1 MKKITRRQFLTS
13 AGATSAAL
21 LLSSLPHAAAADEN
35 CLRKVTPAATNS
47 NGLSWDMAEEILTHI
62 SDPVF
67 PAYTVN
73 VLDYGAVPNDG
84 KLDTAAIQ
92 RAIDETS
99 AHGGGTVVIPSGVY
113 DVGAI
118 TLKSNVNLHLE
129 SKDTILRFTRDITPA
144 NYPLVFAHYEGSKL
158 YNWSP
163 LIYAYQQEN
172 IALTGKGTLDGQ
184 ADKNN
189 WWNWSRTVN
198 PDGTIT
204 RPSSADAKLL
214 RKMTDNG
221 TPAEERIFGEGHYL
235 RPNFYQPIECT
246 NVLVEGVTIANSP
259 MWELNP
265 VLCTNFTARG
275 VTIDTHGYNNDG
287 CDPENCNYVLI
298 ENCFFNTGDDCIA
311 VKAGRNRDGRELGE
325 AGYPTQNLIIRNN
338 TFADGH
344 GGIACG
350 SEMSGGIKNLF
361 ADNNTF
367 DSPTLNY
374 ALRFKTNAERGG
386 AVENIYLRNSKV
398 KSVGNAVVHATML
411 YDVGRDGNY
420 LPQFKNITIENLTSS
435 GGEYGIFMEAFDEVP
450 ITGLVFRNVNISN
463 VGTDIR
469 ALNWED
475 PVMEN
480 VTINGKTYPRPVETK
495 ILGVPVPGQRIE
507 GSSTLLGGE
516 DTDLSSKWLISDS
529 ADGDYHFFR
538 IRRSYAVPSYLAGKY
553 IKFVSTDRNGNQDA
567 SIPYKVLRSAEI
579 AGTINDAELLRAASK
594 GYIDEN
600 DALDLNRPITK
611 RECAK
616 MLGKLWNLTAPSA
629 PVTISD
635 VPASDPDYGVIAA
648 VVEAG
653 MIELKDPTS
662 VIAQG
667 TLYNAGVTSSEGAK
681 RTAFLPDATIDRDEM
696 GHIAL
701 LSCGVPYNETLGTQP
716 KFDDASQIESV
727 YEDNVGASAYFG
739 FVTAKTGNSYLPKEK
754 TTLEDLIRI
763 VERISDFSNK

>member
-1 MKKITRRQFLTS
+1 
-13 AGATSAAL
+13 
-21 LLSSLPHAAAADEN
+21 
-35 CLRKVTPAATNS
+35 
-47 NGLSWDMAEEILTHI
+47 MAEEILTHI

-73 VLDYGAVPNDG
+73 VQDYGAVPNDG

-129 SKDTILRFTRDITPA
+129 SKDTVLRFTRDITPA

-204 RPSSADAKLL
+204 KPGNNDVKLL

-246 NVLVEGVTIANSP
+246 NVLIEGVTIANSP

-325 AGYPTQNLIIRNN
+325 AGHPTQNLIIRNN

-435 GGEYGIFMEAFDEVP
+435 GGEYGIFMEAFEEVP

-529 ADGDYHFFR
+529 ADGDYHSSVSAAAMR
-538 IRRSYAVPSYLAGKY
+538 SPLIWPESTSSSSPPTGAAIR
-553 IKFVSTDRNGNQDA
+553 T
-567 SIPYKVLRSAEI
+567 
-579 AGTINDAELLRAASK
+579 
-594 GYIDEN
+594 
-600 DALDLNRPITK
+600 
-611 RECAK
+611 
-616 MLGKLWNLTAPSA
+616 
-629 PVTISD
+629 
-635 VPASDPDYGVIAA
+635 PAS
-648 VVEAG
+648 
-653 MIELKDPTS
+653 PTRCCGAPRS
-662 VIAQG
+662 PVPPMMPSCCV
-667 TLYNAGVTSSEGAK
+667 LPPRVTST
-681 RTAFLPDATIDRDEM
+681 RTT
-696 GHIAL
+696 H
-701 LSCGVPYNETLGTQP
+701 ST
-716 KFDDASQIESV
+716 
-727 YEDNVGASAYFG
+727 
-739 FVTAKTGNSYLPKEK
+739 
-754 TTLEDLIRI
+754 
-763 VERISDFSNK
+763 

>member
-47 NGLSWDMAEEILTHI
+47 NDLSWDMAEEILTHI

-129 SKDTILRFTRDITPA
+129 SKDTVLRFTRDITPA

-198 PDGTIT
+198 PDGSVTK
-204 RPSSADAKLL
+204 PSSADAKLL

-411 YDVGRDGNY
+411 YDVGRDGSY

-435 GGEYGIFMEAFDEVP
+435 GGEYGIFMEAFEEVP

-469 ALNWED
+469 ALNWEA

-529 ADGDYHFFR
+529 ADGDYHSSASAAAMLFPLIWPESTSSSSPPTGAA
-538 IRRSYAVPSYLAGKY
+538 IR
-553 IKFVSTDRNGNQDA
+553 T
-567 SIPYKVLRSAEI
+567 
-579 AGTINDAELLRAASK
+579 
-594 GYIDEN
+594 
-600 DALDLNRPITK
+600 
-611 RECAK
+611 
-616 MLGKLWNLTAPSA
+616 
-629 PVTISD
+629 
-635 VPASDPDYGVIAA
+635 PAS
-648 VVEAG
+648 
-653 MIELKDPTS
+653 PTRCCGAPRS
-662 VIAQG
+662 PVPPMMPSCCVPPPR
-667 TLYNAGVTSSEGAK
+667 VTST
-681 RTAFLPDATIDRDEM
+681 RTT
-696 GHIAL
+696 H
-701 LSCGVPYNETLGTQP
+701 ST
-716 KFDDASQIESV
+716 
-727 YEDNVGASAYFG
+727 
-739 FVTAKTGNSYLPKEK
+739 
-754 TTLEDLIRI
+754 
-763 VERISDFSNK
+763 

>member
-1 MKKITRRQFLTS
+1 MLFR
-13 AGATSAAL
+13 
-21 LLSSLPHAAAADEN
+21 
-35 CLRKVTPAATNS
+35 
-47 NGLSWDMAEEILTHI
+47 
-62 SDPVF
+62 
-67 PAYTVN
+67 
-73 VLDYGAVPNDG
+73 
-84 KLDTAAIQ
+84 
-92 RAIDETS
+92 
-99 AHGGGTVVIPSGVY
+99 
-113 DVGAI
+113 
-118 TLKSNVNLHLE
+118 
-129 SKDTILRFTRDITPA
+129 
-144 NYPLVFAHYEGSKL
+144 SKL

-204 RPSSADAKLL
+204 KPCNNDVKLL

-246 NVLVEGVTIANSP
+246 NVLIEGVTIANSP

-325 AGYPTQNLIIRNN
+325 AGHPTQNLIIRNN

-435 GGEYGIFMEAFDEVP
+435 GGEYGIFMEAFEEVP

-495 ILGVPVPGQRIE
+495 ILGVPVPGERIE

-553 IKFVSTDRNGNQDA
+553 IKFVSTDRSGNQDA

-579 AGTINDAELLRAASK
+579 AGTTNDAELLRAASK
-594 GYIDEN
+594 G
-600 DALDLNRPITK
+600 
-611 RECAK
+611 
-616 MLGKLWNLTAPSA
+616 
-629 PVTISD
+629 
-635 VPASDPDYGVIAA
+635 
-648 VVEAG
+648 
-653 MIELKDPTS
+653 
-662 VIAQG
+662 
-667 TLYNAGVTSSEGAK
+667 
-681 RTAFLPDATIDRDEM
+681 
-696 GHIAL
+696 
-701 LSCGVPYNETLGTQP
+701 
-716 KFDDASQIESV
+716 
-727 YEDNVGASAYFG
+727 
-739 FVTAKTGNSYLPKEK
+739 
-754 TTLEDLIRI
+754 
-763 VERISDFSNK
+763 

>member
-1 MKKITRRQFLTS
+1 M
-13 AGATSAAL
+13 
-21 LLSSLPHAAAADEN
+21 
-35 CLRKVTPAATNS
+35 
-47 NGLSWDMAEEILTHI
+47 
-62 SDPVF
+62 
-67 PAYTVN
+67 
-73 VLDYGAVPNDG
+73 
-84 KLDTAAIQ
+84 
-92 RAIDETS
+92 
-99 AHGGGTVVIPSGVY
+99 
-113 DVGAI
+113 
-118 TLKSNVNLHLE
+118 
-129 SKDTILRFTRDITPA
+129 
-144 NYPLVFAHYEGSKL
+144 
-158 YNWSP
+158 
-163 LIYAYQQEN
+163 
-172 IALTGKGTLDGQ
+172 
-184 ADKNN
+184 
-189 WWNWSRTVN
+189 
-198 PDGTIT
+198 
-204 RPSSADAKLL
+204 
-214 RKMTDNG
+214 
-221 TPAEERIFGEGHYL
+221 
-235 RPNFYQPIECT
+235 
-246 NVLVEGVTIANSP
+246 
-259 MWELNP
+259 
-265 VLCTNFTARG
+265 
-275 VTIDTHGYNNDG
+275 
-287 CDPENCNYVLI
+287 
-298 ENCFFNTGDDCIA
+298 
-311 VKAGRNRDGRELGE
+311 
-325 AGYPTQNLIIRNN
+325 
-338 TFADGH
+338 
-344 GGIACG
+344 
-350 SEMSGGIKNLF
+350 
-361 ADNNTF
+361 
-367 DSPTLNY
+367 
-374 ALRFKTNAERGG
+374 
-386 AVENIYLRNSKV
+386 
-398 KSVGNAVVHATML
+398 
-411 YDVGRDGNY
+411 
-420 LPQFKNITIENLTSS
+420 
-435 GGEYGIFMEAFDEVP
+435 
-450 ITGLVFRNVNISN
+450 FRNVNISN

-553 IKFVSTDRNGNQDA
+553 IKFVSTDRSGNQDA

-579 AGTINDAELLRAASK
+579 AGTTNDAELLRAASK

-629 PVTISD
+629 PVAISD

-662 VIAQG
+662 ASAQG
-667 TLYNAGVTSSEGAK
+667 TLYNAGVTSSESAK

>member
-47 NGLSWDMAEEILTHI
+47 NDLSWDMAEEILTHI

-129 SKDTILRFTRDITPA
+129 SKDTVLRFTRDITPA

-198 PDGTIT
+198 PDG
-204 RPSSADAKLL
+204 S
-214 RKMTDNG
+214 
-221 TPAEERIFGEGHYL
+221 
-235 RPNFYQPIECT
+235 
-246 NVLVEGVTIANSP
+246 VTKP
-259 MWELNP
+259 
-265 VLCTNFTARG
+265 
-275 VTIDTHGYNNDG
+275 
-287 CDPENCNYVLI
+287 
-298 ENCFFNTGDDCIA
+298 
-311 VKAGRNRDGRELGE
+311 
-325 AGYPTQNLIIRNN
+325 
-338 TFADGH
+338 
-344 GGIACG
+344 
-350 SEMSGGIKNLF
+350 
-361 ADNNTF
+361 
-367 DSPTLNY
+367 
-374 ALRFKTNAERGG
+374 
-386 AVENIYLRNSKV
+386 
-398 KSVGNAVVHATML
+398 
-411 YDVGRDGNY
+411 
-420 LPQFKNITIENLTSS
+420 SS
-435 GGEYGIFMEAFDEVP
+435 GGEYGIFMEAFEEVP

-469 ALNWED
+469 ALNWEA

-553 IKFVSTDRNGNQDA
+553 IKFVSTDRSGNQDT

-579 AGTINDAELLRAASK
+579 AGTTNDAELLRAASK

-662 VIAQG
+662 AIAQG
-667 TLYNAGVTSSEGAK
+667 TLYNAGVTSSESSK

-727 YEDNVGASAYFG
+727 YKSNVGASAYFG
-739 FVTAKTGNSYLPKEK
+739 FITAKTGNSYLPKEK